1 MPTRRP
7 DGCAEQHQMRDL
19 DSQTAQSVVMLE
31 KLVAFDT
38 VSRNSNLEFVAFVQ
52 RLLLDYGI
60 NSELVYNADHTKA
73 NLLATIGPSIEGG
86 VVLSGHTDVVPIDN
100 QEWKTD
106 PFTVVERDGR
116 LYGRGTA
123 DMKTFL
129 AIILGALSTVTQAPL
144 KVPIHLAFS
153 YDEEVG
159 CIGVPSLIREIDDA
173 VPKPRAVIVG
183 EPTEMKVVSA
193 QKGITN
199 VRTVVAGHEA
209 HSSQTQRGVSAVM
222 VAAELIQYI
231 QSLAA
236 EAAAKGPHDH
246 HFEPHHTTIT
256 INIIEGGTAVNIMAG
271 HCAFHWDI
279 RSLPSEDPMTY
290 VERFNRYCNDTV
302 LPRLQAIAP
311 ECRIGSSVQAG
322 APPLRFEPDSEAE
335 QLCRM
340 LTGDNEVR
348 AVSYAAEAGHFQ
360 QNDLVAVICGPGSI
374 AQAHQPN
381 EFISL
386 EQVKSGTRFFNDL
399 IEHLCR

>member
-1 MPTRRP
+1 
-7 DGCAEQHQMRDL
+7 
-19 DSQTAQSVVMLE
+19 MLE

-38 VSRNSNLEFVAFVQ
+38 VSRNSNLNLIAFVQ
-52 RLLLDYGI
+52 DLLAGQNI
-60 NSELVYNADHTKA
+60 KSELVHNADHTKA

-86 VVLSGHTDVVPIDN
+86 VVLSGHTDVVPIDD
-100 QEWKTD
+100 QDWSTD
-106 PFTVVERDGR
+106 PFTVVEKNNC
-116 LYGRGTA
+116 LFGRGTA

-129 AIILGALSTVTQAPL
+129 AIILGALDTTTQAPL
-144 KVPIHLAFS
+144 KAPIHLAFS

-159 CIGVPSLIREIDDA
+159 CIGVPSLIRAINKS

-183 EPTEMKVVSA
+183 EPTGMKVVSA
-193 QKGITN
+193 QKGITD

-209 HSSQTQRGVSAVM
+209 HSSQTHRGVSAVM

-236 EAAAKGPHDH
+236 DSAAKGEHDH

-256 INIIEGGTAVNIMAG
+256 TNIIEGGTAVNILAG

-279 RSLPSEDPMTY
+279 RSLPTDDPMAY
-290 VERFNRYCNDTV
+290 VEKFNRHCAETV
-302 LPRLQAIAP
+302 LPRLHAIAP
-311 ECRIGSSVQAG
+311 GCRIESTVQAS
-322 APPLRFEPDSEAE
+322 APPLRFEAESDAE
-335 QLCRM
+335 QICRM

-360 QNDLVAVICGPGSI
+360 QNDLSAVICGPGFI
-374 AQAHQPN
+374 AQAHQPD

-386 EQVKSGTRFFNDL
+386 DQVALGTQFFHDL
-399 IEHLCR
+399 VTHLSR